1 MKRYLTTA
9 ALALILCAPSLAH
22 ACDITTNPV
31 SPDEV
36 KAAGFGPL
44 LDQADQQAFDDTHAI
59 TNAIKTKEDADAAAG
74 SLQRIDDAY
83 HERMVIIAKRARCG
97 TAD

>member
-1 MKRYLTTA
+1 MVFVI
-9 ALALILCAPSLAH
+9 ALALALYAPSIAH

-31 SPDEV
+31 SQDEV

-44 LDQADQQAFDDTHAI
+44 LDQADQQAYDDTHAI
-59 TNAIKTKEDADAAAG
+59 TDAIKTKEDADAAAG
-74 SLQRIDDAY
+74 DLKRIDDAY
-83 HERMVIIAKRARCG
+83 HERMAILAKRARCG